1 MDGSESMKNITK
13 IIISTFLVILL
24 ANGALGFPGMGGN
37 SSATNTTNTIN
48 IPQDTGTIPP
58 IDLKNATNSDKDI
71 VMIQH
76 LIEVDSVQLKAE
88 NKLFIRET
96 LIFKNIGTEDFY
108 GDLRTWLPDGTENDT
123 IRVSRSEM
131 MTGGGLIPLNFDI
144 NGSILSWK
152 EFVEKNSTLPRL
164 YAVEY
169 IVTQTPSGMEKFDKK
184 LAIPGIINY
193 RYMEKPGLPAVI
205 VKVNKSEGS
214 TSRFLDENG
223 NEIIPTESD
232 AKGETNRFSNP
243 LFNELNLEILSSG
256 AEKSQSSKAP
266 SGISY
271 APYIVIG
278 ILIILALSYP
288 YIKKK
293 LKTQGN
299 GDMTPDKTARIP
311 KENKVIEP
319 SKVGSDVSSRK
330 FERKNKQELEKLKQ
344 ELSSKI
350 KDIKKEYESG
360 NLLDEEYEDKRKSY
374 QDDLNE
380 IEKKLKQM
388 G

>member
-13 IIISTFLVILL
+13 IIICALSVILL
-24 ANGALGFPGMGGN
+24 ANGALGFAGMGGN
-37 SSATNTTNTIN
+37 ASNIT

-58 IDLKNATNSDKDI
+58 IDLNNTTDSDQDI
-71 VMIQH
+71 VMVQH

-96 LIFKNIGTEDFY
+96 LIFRNIGTENFY
-108 GDLRTWLPDGTENDT
+108 GDLRTWLPDGTDNET
-123 IRVSRSEM
+123 IRLSRSEM
-131 MTGGGLIPLNFDI
+131 MTGGGLIPLDFDI

-152 EFVEKNSTLPRL
+152 EYVEKNSSLPRL

-169 IVTQTPSGMEKFDKK
+169 IVTQTPSGMEKFSKK
-184 LAIPGIINY
+184 FAIPGIINY
-193 RYMEKPGLPAVI
+193 RFMEKPGLAAVI

-266 SGISY
+266 SGINY

-299 GDMTPDKTARIP
+299 GDKTPDKTARIP
-311 KENKVIEP
+311 KENKVKEP
-319 SKVGSDVSSRK
+319 SKVGSGVLSGK

>member
-1 MDGSESMKNITK
+1 MDGSESMKNIKK
-13 IIISTFLVILL
+13 IIICALLVILL
-24 ANGALGFPGMGGN
+24 ANGALGFAGMGGN
-37 SSATNTTNTIN
+37 ASNITIL
-48 IPQDTGTIPP
+48 QDTGTIPP
-58 IDLKNATNSDKDI
+58 IDLNNTTDSDQDI
-71 VMIQH
+71 VMVQH

-96 LIFKNIGTEDFY
+96 LIFRNIGTENFY
-108 GDLRTWLPDGTENDT
+108 GDLRTWLPDGTDNET
-123 IRVSRSEM
+123 IRLSRSEM
-131 MTGGGLIPLNFDI
+131 MTGGGLIPLDFNV
-144 NGSILSWK
+144 NGNILSWK
-152 EFVEKNSTLPRL
+152 EFVEKNSSLPRL

-169 IVTQTPSGMEKFDKK
+169 IVTETPSGMGKFAKK
-184 LAIPGIINY
+184 FAIPGIINY
-193 RYMEKPGLPAVI
+193 RFMEKPGLAAVI

-214 TSRFLDENG
+214 TSRFLDENS

-256 AEKSQSSKAP
+256 AEKSQSSKA
-266 SGISY
+266 GNSY

-299 GDMTPDKTARIP
+299 GDKTPDKTARIP
-311 KENKVIEP
+311 KENKVKEP
-319 SKVGSDVSSRK
+319 SKVGSGILSGK